1 MGFSGQGG
9 FPVPSLSAE
18 KPLVYLVDD
27 DPIVGR
33 LVRKTLESEGFR
45 VQEFLRGLRFLKE
58 LPRQMPDLILLDL
71 RMPSL
76 SGEVILELLRELP
89 LPAPLRILLYSSVA
103 AHELAQ
109 MAERYQTN
117 GYVSKS
123 TSADDLL
130 EAVRSVLAQAPTFF
144 PVPPA
149 PALAAKEA

>member
-1 MGFSGQGG
+1 M
-9 FPVPSLSAE
+9 PSLSAE

>member
-1 MGFSGQGG
+1 M
-9 FPVPSLSAE
+9 PSLLPE

-33 LVRKTLESEGFR
+33 LVRKTLEFEGFR

-58 LPRQMPDLILLDL
+58 LPRQIPDLILLDL

-89 LPAPLRILLYSSVA
+89 LPGPLRILLYSSVA
-103 AHELAQ
+103 AQELSQ

-117 GYVSKS
+117 GYISKS
-123 TSADDLL
+123 TSAGELL
-130 EAVRSVLAQAPTFF
+130 SAVRGVLEQPPTFYAA
-144 PVPPA
+144 PQA
-149 PALAAKEA
+149 PALAAGGV